1 MIQYKCTDRLGV
13 MSDTSDGRLVRG
25 EQRRTLVLDAA
36 VKVVAE
42 SGSGALT
49 HRAAAAGAGVS
60 VASVTYHFPSI
71 GDLRQAMF
79 EHAGSR
85 VGLAFRAIIEAGGSL
100 TDDVPEICG
109 TFAASLVTERRVDT
123 SAVLEMILAA
133 GHDPCLRP
141 LVTFFNDRLGD
152 LLTPYAGG
160 RLRALTVAAAI
171 QGLVL
176 VHLSQADVE
185 TALEVHD
192 SVVDLVRRYRAA
204 HDTGTPA
211 SGSEPS

>member
-1 MIQYKCTDRLGV
+1 MGA
-13 MSDTSDGRLVRG
+13 TSDGRLARG
-25 EQRRTLVLDAA
+25 EQRKTLVLDAA
-36 VKVVAE
+36 LQVVAE
-42 SGSGALT
+42 SGCGALT

-85 VGLAFRAIIEAGGSL
+85 VGLAFRAIIEADGARTG
-100 TDDVPEICG
+100 DVPEICG

-133 GHDPCLRP
+133 GHDPSLRP
-141 LVTFFNDRLGD
+141 LVTFFNDRLGE
-152 LLTPYAGG
+152 LLTPYTGG
-160 RLRALTVAAAI
+160 RFRALTVAAAI

-176 VHLSQADVE
+176 GHLTQSDAH
-185 TALEVHD
+185 TAPALHD
-192 SVVDLVRRYRAA
+192 SVADLVRRYRAA
-204 HDTGTPA
+204 HDAGTPA
-211 SGSEPS
+211 SCSKPS

>member
-1 MIQYKCTDRLGV
+1 
-13 MSDTSDGRLVRG
+13 MSATSDGRLARG
-25 EQRRTLVLDAA
+25 EQRKTRVLDAA
-36 VKVVAE
+36 VRVVAE

-49 HRAAAAGAGVS
+49 HRAAATGAGVS

-79 EHAGSR
+79 NHAGSR
-85 VGLAFRAIIEAGGSL
+85 VGLSFRVIIEAGGSR
-100 TDDVPEICG
+100 TNDVPEICG

-133 GHDPCLRP
+133 GHDPSLRP

-152 LLTPYAGG
+152 LLTPYTGG
-160 RLRALTVAAAI
+160 RFRALTVAAAI

-176 VHLSQADVE
+176 AHLAQSDAD
-185 TALEVHD
+185 TARGLHD
-192 SVVDLVRRYRAA
+192 SVVDLVCRYRAG
-204 HDTGTPA
+204 HDARTPA
-211 SGSEPS
+211 AGSEPS

>member
-1 MIQYKCTDRLGV
+1 
-13 MSDTSDGRLVRG
+13 
-25 EQRRTLVLDAA
+25 
-36 VKVVAE
+36 
-42 SGSGALT
+42 
-49 HRAAAAGAGVS
+49 
-60 VASVTYHFPSI
+60 
-71 GDLRQAMF
+71 
-79 EHAGSR
+79 
-85 VGLAFRAIIEAGGSL
+85 
-100 TDDVPEICG
+100 
-109 TFAASLVTERRVDT
+109 
-123 SAVLEMILAA
+123 MILAA

-204 HDTGTPA
+204 PDTGTPA